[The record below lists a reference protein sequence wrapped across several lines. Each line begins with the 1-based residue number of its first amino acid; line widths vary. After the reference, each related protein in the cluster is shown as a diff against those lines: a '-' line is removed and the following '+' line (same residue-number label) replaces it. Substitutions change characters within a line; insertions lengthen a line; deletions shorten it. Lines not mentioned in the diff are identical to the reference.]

1 MATFTVNGK
10 SYKTKEIDF
19 NGMCDLED
27 MGVSVT
33 NMREKSLSLVRAYVA
48 FCANISP
55 EEAGKEIAAHMKNG
69 GKLDSAMELAFDALK
84 NSDFFQSVEKTAEAE
99 NAENQTAESK

>member
-48 FCANISP
+48 FCANTSA

-69 GKLDSAMELAFDALK
+69 GKLDSVMELAFDALK
-84 NSDFFQSVEKTAEAE
+84 NSDFFQSVEKTAETKD
-99 NAENQTAESK
+99 AENQTAESK